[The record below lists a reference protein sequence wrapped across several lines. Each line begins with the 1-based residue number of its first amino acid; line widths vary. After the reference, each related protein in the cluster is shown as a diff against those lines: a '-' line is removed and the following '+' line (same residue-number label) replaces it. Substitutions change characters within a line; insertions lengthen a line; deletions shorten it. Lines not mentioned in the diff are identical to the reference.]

1 MREALDIYPAD
12 VALEYWHHVHNRLSV
27 KETLRPYTRGRHQAW
42 LRRQRITP

>member
-12 VALEYWHHVHNRLSV
+12 VALEYLHHVHNRLSV

-42 LRRQRITP
+42 LRRRRITP